1 MKKITLFLVALL
13 VSMTTFAANLVGG
26 TTVYLNASKEWNE
39 ANARFAI
46 YCWGD
51 AAGDAWYDMQV
62 TPNNPIIYS
71 VTIPTG
77 KDFTGFKFVRM
88 NPATTENNWGNKW
101 TETGD
106 LTYDAAKTQY
116 NLSGWDKGSWGEYTT
131 PEKCTLTLVGDN
143 TTLFGTAWSTD
154 KTENDM
160 TYSQSSKKWT
170 KVYTLDLTGNL
181 TGNYKVA
188 YNHAWDYSWSNGDGN
203 DGNTKLNLAI
213 SGEGKYRVT
222 FTFDPSTKQ
231 ISATIKKLVIT
242 IVEGTELYIQIPTQF
257 TIASATTTFGKATSG
272 SALGGNTAKSV
283 DMIEV
288 NDAKQIWKVVAPA
301 GTQDSL
307 FSVLLANSEGALLK
321 VTDLKY
327 DKVNNLFVLAEEGV
341 AFGTSRQPGVA
352 TETNGTWSV
361 YQEEIVEPEQPEVK
375 YTIVEGTKLYVQTA
389 FEESASA
396 SRPHKVVFG
405 NFTVPTGGSTGGGL
419 KPMAASTVTEVEM
432 TKVYTETG
440 QYNIW
445 EVTAPAG
452 TQDSIFN
459 VIVYKKTNPCAYIV
473 SLKYDGEK
481 NLFKLPNDYK
491 VQMNKT
497 GIIPA
502 TEADGEWDIYVPDYT
517 GGDATNVDNATV
529 TNIFVQNG
537 MIVMDGEYQIYTIT
551 GQNVTDMNGSL
562 ENGVYVVKSANA
574 AVKVIVK

>member
-1 MKKITLFLVALL
+1 
-13 VSMTTFAANLVGG
+13 
-26 TTVYLNASKEWNE
+26 
-39 ANARFAI
+39 
-46 YCWGD
+46 
-51 AAGDAWYDMQV
+51 
-62 TPNNPIIYS
+62 
-71 VTIPTG
+71 
-77 KDFTGFKFVRM
+77 
-88 NPATTENNWGNKW
+88 
-101 TETGD
+101 
-106 LTYDAAKTQY
+106 
-116 NLSGWDKGSWGEYTT
+116 
-131 PEKCTLTLVGDN
+131 
-143 TTLFGTAWSTD
+143 
-154 KTENDM
+154 M

-188 YNHAWDYSWSNGDGN
+188 YNHVWDYSWSNGDGN

-222 FTFDPSTKQ
+222 FTFDPATKQ
-231 ISATIKKLVIT
+231 LSATIKKLIIT

-257 TIASATTTFGKATSG
+257 TIASATATFGKAASG
-272 SALGGNTAKSV
+272 NALGGASQTPITMTEV
-283 DMIEV
+283 DET
-288 NDAKQIWKVVAPA
+288 NQIWKVVAPA
-301 GTQDSL
+301 ETSDSL
-307 FSVLLANSEGALLK
+307 FNVTLTNSSDGILMI
-321 VTDLKY
+321 TNLKY
-327 DKVNNLFVLAEEGV
+327 DNTNNLFVLSEDV
-341 AFGTSRQPGVA
+341 TFGTSRRPGSA
-352 TETNGTWSV
+352 TEANGTWSV

-432 TKVYTETG
+432 TKVYTEAG

-459 VIVYKKTNPCAYIV
+459 VIVYKKTNAYAYIV

-491 VQMNKT
+491 VQTNKT

>member
-13 VSMTTFAANLVGG
+13 VSMTTFAANLLGG
-26 TTVYLNASKEWNE
+26 TTVYLKPSGDWNQ

-46 YCWGD
+46 YCWDD
-51 AAGDAWYDMQV
+51 AAGEAWYDMKV

-88 NPATTENNWGNKW
+88 NPATTENNWDNKW
-101 TETGD
+101 NETGN

-116 NLSGWDKGSWGEYTT
+116 NVSGWDKGSWGEYTT

-143 TTLFGTAWSTD
+143 TTLFGSAWSTD

-222 FTFDPSTKQ
+222 FTFDPATKQ
-231 ISATIKKLVIT
+231 LSATIKKLIIT
-242 IVEGTELYIQIPTQF
+242 IVEGTELYIQVPTTF

-272 SALGGNTAKSV
+272 NALGGASPITMTEV
-283 DMIEV
+283 DET
-288 NDAKQIWKVVAPA
+288 NQIWKVVAPA

-307 FSVLLANSEGALLK
+307 FSVLLTDSEGALLK

-327 DKVNNLFVLAEEGV
+327 DKVNNLFVLSEEV
-341 AFGTSRQPGVA
+341 TFGTSRKPGSA
-352 TETNGTWSV
+352 TEANGTWSV

-375 YTIVEGTKLYVQTA
+375 YTIVEGTKLYVQTP
-389 FEESASA
+389 FEESVSA

-405 NFTVPTGGSTGGGL
+405 NFTVPTGGGTGGSL
-419 KPMAASTVTEVEM
+419 RPMAASTVTEVEM
-432 TKVYTETG
+432 TKVYTEAG

-459 VIVYKKTNPCAYIV
+459 VIVYKQANPYAYIV

-491 VQMNKT
+491 IQTNKN

-502 TEADGEWDIYVPDYT
+502 TEADGEWDIYVPDYS
-517 GGDATNVDNATV
+517 GGDATNVENATS
-529 TNIFVQNG
+529 TNIFVQDG
-537 MIVMDGEYQIYTIT
+537 RIVAEGEYQIYTIT
-551 GQNVTDMNGSL
+551 GQNVTGMNGSL